1 MKAGILR
8 FEKKNEPNVTSNPLL
23 AESKV
28 NEICEG
34 ELYLVKDSLT
44 QVRMPMIQVWK
55 GLVEVN
61 MIPIRSRLEAKH
73 RIFCEFHGDFEVYNI

>member
-8 FEKKNEPNVTSNPLL
+8 FEKKNEPNVTGNPLP
-23 AESKV
+23 AGSKV

-34 ELYLVKDSLT
+34 ELYRVKDSLD

-55 GLVEVN
+55 GLVVVN
-61 MIPIRSRLEAKH
+61 MIANLINTE
-73 RIFCEFHGDFEVYNI
+73 G